1 MYLWLLP
8 PILIIILHINH
19 KPSSPDL
26 QLIQYCD
33 GKSRENEIEF
43 CCFISS
49 VAANNLIMRGSSPS
63 LSLLCMRVQTHLLAR
78 YINSIITFYHL
89 QWRFFTIFSPSQF
102 KTETYHCNCHCF
114 CCEKWW
120 IHRRVI
126 IGRNAHF
133 ITLTGCVVLQ
143 YAMSPLFSFSNWDE
157 QYEHE
162 HLDKSMLY
170 VQRELMLLTLS
181 LFNQIP
187 HSWGWNHM
195 GVAC

>member
-1 MYLWLLP
+1 MSSPSSMYLWLLP

-19 KPSSPDL
+19 KPSLPDL

-33 GKSRENEIEF
+33 GKCREIKF

-49 VAANNLIMRGSSPS
+49 VAANNLIMRGPSPS

-78 YINSIITFYHL
+78 YINIIITFYH
-89 QWRFFTIFSPSQF
+89 FDHFSPSQF

-114 CCEKWW
+114 CCEEWW

-126 IGRNAHF
+126 IGWNAHF

-143 YAMSPLFSFSNWDE
+143 YAIS
-157 QYEHE
+157 Q
-162 HLDKSMLY
+162 
-170 VQRELMLLTLS
+170 
-181 LFNQIP
+181 
-187 HSWGWNHM
+187 
-195 GVAC
+195 

>member
-49 VAANNLIMRGSSPS
+49 VAANNLIMRGPSPS

-78 YINSIITFYHL
+78 YINIIITCYHL
-89 QWRFFTIFSPSQF
+89 HHFFPFTIQDLP
-102 KTETYHCNCHCF
+102 TIVIVIVF
-114 CCEKWW
+114 CCEKWR

-157 QYEHE
+157 QCEHE

-170 VQRELMLLTLS
+170 VHTERVDAADS
-181 LFNQIP
+181 II
-187 HSWGWNHM
+187 
-195 GVAC
+195 V